1 MNQVDNA
8 ELAREFEP
16 DLTFERSIGSLT
28 YFFTLLTCF
37 GLSGRFIGA
46 YARSLFL
53 NFSIECPNYYK

>member
-1 MNQVDNA
+1 MRNQTLTFT
-8 ELAREFEP
+8 ELALE
-16 DLTFERSIGSLT
+16 LGLERSIGSLT
-28 YFFTLLTCF
+28 YYFFTLLTRF